1 MIQRVEHIGLSGDL
15 IIPSSKSDGQR
26 ALLIAALSSGTS
38 VIRNLGISDD
48 ELAMLKNIQLLGA
61 KVTRVSE
68 LEIEV
73 VGIEIFPE
81 YLELNVGE
89 SGLGLRL
96 LSGICATQKGTHII
110 TGNGSIL
117 NRDQSF
123 FERNLSKYG
132 VEVSSQNGKLPIVFK
147 GAINADEI
155 EVDGSESSQY
165 ISGLLLGFALSDS
178 SKVLNVNNLK
188 SSPYVDMTL
197 DTLAHFG
204 VEVLN
209 ENHSTY
215 RLNST
220 QNFTACVYTVESD
233 WSSAS
238 YWLVA
243 SAIGANL
250 SLSGLNL
257 DSKQADIRFL
267 DALKLSGCSVE
278 LNEVNIRV
286 SSKSL
291 NGFEYDATD
300 CPDLFPALVVL
311 ASKCRGIT
319 KLNGV
324 NRLANKE
331 SNRGLVLQKE
341 FGKLG
346 VEIELEED
354 VMIIQ
359 GNSILKSNQVD
370 SNHDH
375 RIAMSLAILGTTI
388 EGGIEIVSA
397 EAVSKSYP
405 QFWEHLNQL
414 SVG

>member
-1 MIQRVEHIGLSGDL
+1 MIQRVEHIGLSGNL

-26 ALLIAALSSGTS
+26 ALLIAALSVGKSI
-38 VIRNLGISDD
+38 IRNLGISDD

-61 KVTRVSE
+61 KVNRISE
-68 LEIEV
+68 LELEV
-73 VGIEIFPE
+73 MGIETFPE
-81 YLELNVGE
+81 YLELNIGE

-96 LSGICATQKGTHII
+96 LSGICATQKGTHKI

-117 NRDQSF
+117 KRDQSF
-123 FERNLSKYG
+123 FERNLSSYG
-132 VEVSSQNGKLPIVFK
+132 VEVNSQDGKLPIVIK
-147 GAINADEI
+147 GAITADEI

-165 ISGLLLGFALSDS
+165 ISGLLLGFALSNS
-178 SKVLNVNNLK
+178 SKTLKVNNLK

-197 DTLAHFG
+197 DTMSHFG
-204 VEVLN
+204 VSVLN
-209 ENHSTY
+209 ENHQTY
-215 RLNST
+215 RINGT
-220 QNFTACVYTVESD
+220 QNFTACSYTVESD

-267 DALKLSGCSVE
+267 EALKSAGCSIA
-278 LNEVNIRV
+278 LNEVNICINSGRLV
-286 SSKSL
+286 
-291 NGFEYDATD
+291 GFEFDATD

-311 ASKCRGIT
+311 ATKCNGVT
-319 KLNGV
+319 KLIGV

-331 SNRGLVLQKE
+331 SNRGLVLQNE
-341 FGKLG
+341 FGRLG
-346 VEIELEED
+346 VEIKLKD
-354 VMIIQ
+354 DAMLIQ
-359 GNSILKSNQVD
+359 GNSVLKSNQVD

-388 EGGIEIVSA
+388 QEGIEINNA

>member
-73 VGIEIFPE
+73 VGIETFPE

-110 TGNGSIL
+110 NGNGSIL

-188 SSPYVDMTL
+188 SIPYVDMTL
-197 DTLAHFG
+197 DTMTHFG

-257 DSKQADIRFL
+257 DSKQADIRLL

-291 NGFEYDATD
+291 NGFEFDATD

-311 ASKCRGIT
+311 ASKCKGIT

-346 VEIELEED
+346 VEIESEDD

-388 EGGIEIVSA
+388 EEGIEIVSA